1 MNLKAI
7 IALPRTLAI
16 AGTLLL
22 AGCVSYSGSNL
33 VSGTSTAAD
42 VEATMGKPA
51 ETRALAAG
59 GSVWYYPRGP
69 IGRHTYAVTLG
80 ADDVVRG
87 IDQRLADE
95 YFKQVVPGTSTMKQV
110 RELLGPPHEAARYE
124 RQKRTVWQYRTLR
137 VAERRLFFVDFSD
150 DGIVLEVLNKHDDRF
165 EDAPSESGRL

>member
-1 MNLKAI
+1 MNLQAI
-7 IALPRTLAI
+7 IALPGAMAI
-16 AGTLLL
+16 AAALLL

-33 VSGTSTAAD
+33 VSGIATAAD

-51 ETRALAAG
+51 ETHALAAG

-124 RQKRTVWQYRTLR
+124 RLKRTVWQYRTLR